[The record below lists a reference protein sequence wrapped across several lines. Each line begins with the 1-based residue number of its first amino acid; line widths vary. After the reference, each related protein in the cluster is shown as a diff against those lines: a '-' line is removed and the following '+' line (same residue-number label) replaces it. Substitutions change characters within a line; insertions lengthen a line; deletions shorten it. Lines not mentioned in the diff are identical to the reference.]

1 MTSQFRR
8 NCHGGVAMSLEMRSP
23 RELLARIGLSGK
35 EVVKI
40 IKSRGWDIVEPH
52 GLQQQKLYYIPGV
65 IQKTTQGYEPL
76 QNKEYFV
83 GEGELY
89 AFILQEGGLQ
99 YLLPDEELSGDSDM
113 KTSRCNETIASS
125 IEADDESDV
134 NSHKLHFESSDRR
147 KWKRRKKLST
157 ARSKSVDNV
166 TNTSLH
172 LKKGRKKEEKS
183 DTSAEDKVEDEPTDP
198 IRICRRT
205 NAELA
210 LHAGIGQQKEFITY
224 QNSLN
229 ARGWRAQLL
238 QDIDVHL
245 LRATAVVSR
254 NQRARKSCME
264 KKKKSTRLTQEIGPH
279 VIDAAEMIEEINELM
294 NSIRALQDDLSS
306 IIEAMISNGE
316 QRMIPDRI
324 DVVGRIGIPGF
335 VSTGRD
341 NLVLMRDIERYLL
354 LVVAAVRRY
363 QQTRRTI
370 CTSDSTIWSS
380 LPPNRAVKREELRAL
395 QLGIEESKRE
405 LLELAAMVAADVT
418 MSCQDAAQ
426 DSTLENT
433 TSNTSHKVFQST
445 LLGSSQCTSKTTD
458 CDAEVDTDH
467 NKSSSH
473 QNLASPRLEGGLW
486 FV

>member
-8 NCHGGVAMSLEMRSP
+8 NSHVAMSVEMRAP

-52 GLQQQKLYYIPGV
+52 GLQQQNLYYIPGV
-65 IQKTTQGYEPL
+65 IPKTTQGYEPV

-89 AFILQEGGLQ
+89 AFILREGGLR
-99 YLLPDEELSGDSDM
+99 YLLPDEELSGDSGVEISRFNEIIE
-113 KTSRCNETIASS
+113 TSV
-125 IEADDESDV
+125 EADDESDV
-134 NSHKLHFESSDRR
+134 INQKLRLESSDQR
-147 KWKRRKKLST
+147 KWKRRKNLST
-157 ARSKSVDNV
+157 ARSTSVDNV
-166 TNTSLH
+166 TNTSVH
-172 LKKGRKKEEKS
+172 LRKRQKIEEKS
-183 DTSAEDKVEDEPTDP
+183 NTSEHNDDEEGEETTNQTRVSR
-198 IRICRRT
+198 RIT
-205 NAELA
+205 LEQAK
-210 LHAGIGQQKEFITY
+210 HATTGQQSEFIAY
-224 QNSLN
+224 QNSLK

-245 LRATAVVSR
+245 LRATAAVSR
-254 NQRARKSCME
+254 NRRTRKRCTD
-264 KKKKSTRLTQEIGPH
+264 KKKNSTRLIEEIGPH
-279 VIDAAEMIEEINELM
+279 VVDAAEMLQEINELI
-294 NSIRALQDDLSS
+294 NSMRASQDDLSS

-316 QRMIPDRI
+316 QRTIPDRI

-354 LVVAAVRRY
+354 VVVAAVRRY
-363 QQTRRTI
+363 QRTRKAF
-370 CTSDSTIWSS
+370 CASDSTIWSS

-395 QLGIEESKRE
+395 QLSIEESKRE
-405 LLELAAMVAADVT
+405 LHELAAMVAADAT

-426 DSTLENT
+426 DSTVEDT
-433 TSNTSHKVFQST
+433 TRNTSCSVFQST
-445 LLGSSQCTSKTTD
+445 LQGSPQSTSKTTD
-458 CDAEVDTDH
+458 CDAEVDTEH
-467 NKSSSH
+467 NKH
-473 QNLASPRLEGGLW
+473 LVSPRLEGGLW